1 MYHLK
6 VSLSF
11 CNAAQAQVVGGGF
24 RRLGDTGGRAEA
36 SAVVFGAQERAAFD
50 DTDDKMVDSLGC
62 DFDSGGIVR
71 GGIVG
76 GGIRGGI
83 SGRWHAAGDLRSARL
98 LRI

>member
-1 MYHLK
+1 M
-6 VSLSF
+6 
-11 CNAAQAQVVGGGF
+11 
-24 RRLGDTGGRAEA
+24 GDTGGRAEA

-62 DFDSGGIVR
+62 DFVRGCVVRGGIVR
-71 GGIVG
+71 GGISG
-76 GGIRGGI
+76 GDGI

>member
-1 MYHLK
+1 M
-6 VSLSF
+6 
-11 CNAAQAQVVGGGF
+11 VGGGF

-50 DTDDKMVDSLGC
+50 DTDDKMVDSLWC
-62 DFDSGGIVR
+62 DFVG

-76 GGIRGGI
+76 GGISGGI